1 MNLPL
6 AERDL
11 HLIQIEQEIMNKK
24 RLLVKKK
31 KDLDKKQKLNQYLD
45 GVKIDYTKYYD
56 YIVGEKQQQYNALM
70 LLKEYMTDLM
80 KTEHLVDDQLR
91 TVKHDQKD
99 IIREIDKV
107 KVELDEL
114 IYLLKYCIASVC
126 VIMLADSIIDGLI
139 KDNIELSNF
148 ESSLLS
154 I

>member
-11 HLIQIEQEIMNKK
+11 QLIQIEQEIMNKK

-31 KDLDKKQKLNQYLD
+31 KDFDKKQKLNQYLD
-45 GVKIDYTKYYD
+45 GVKVDYTKYYD
-56 YIVGEKQQQYNALM
+56 YIVVEKKQQYNALM
-70 LLKEYMTDLM
+70 LLKEYMSDLM

-91 TVKHDQKD
+91 TAKHDQKD

-114 IYLLKYCIASVC
+114 I
-126 VIMLADSIIDGLI
+126 
-139 KDNIELSNF
+139 E
-148 ESSLLS
+148 
-154 I
+154 

>member
-45 GVKIDYTKYYD
+45 GVKVDYTKYYD

-70 LLKEYMTDLM
+70 LLKEYMSDLM

-91 TVKHDQKD
+91 TAKHDQKD
-99 IIREIDKV
+99 IIKEIDKV

-114 IYLLKYCIASVC
+114 I
-126 VIMLADSIIDGLI
+126 
-139 KDNIELSNF
+139 E
-148 ESSLLS
+148 
-154 I
+154 

>member
-31 KDLDKKQKLNQYLD
+31 KDFDKKQKLNQYLD
-45 GVKIDYTKYYD
+45 GVKVDYTKYYD
-56 YIVGEKQQQYNALM
+56 YIVVEKKQQYNALM
-70 LLKEYMTDLM
+70 LLKEYMSDLM

-91 TVKHDQKD
+91 TAKHNQKD

-114 IYLLKYCIASVC
+114 I
-126 VIMLADSIIDGLI
+126 
-139 KDNIELSNF
+139 E
-148 ESSLLS
+148 
-154 I
+154 